1 MRDEKCKGCGQ
12 WLRDERCLDIELVEE
27 QPENGVEF
35 WAGIY
40 KCECGYTTNLFLIKE
55 VGIK

>member
-1 MRDEKCKGCGQ
+1 MRDEKCKGCV
-12 WLRDERCLDIELVEE
+12 RDESRLDAELVEE